1 MGKENKCLQGH
12 SLTES
17 IFIPH
22 EYLAS
27 LRKSRDLT
35 TEAAV
40 KAESDRSENN
50 RREKA
55 GGCLGCSRVMIFCFL
70 KSSQVQN
77 STVGC

>member
-27 LRKSRDLT
+27 LEKSRDFT
-35 TEAAV
+35 SEAAV
-40 KAESDRSENN
+40 KAESDGSEDNK
-50 RREKA
+50 REKA
-55 GGCLGCSRVMIFCFL
+55 GE
-70 KSSQVQN
+70 
-77 STVGC
+77 